1 MTTREQRQEY
11 SSNVVR
17 VLHPSR
23 PLSPTNVEFDSNLDY
38 LLDDLQQSVSRPGSS
53 LGHNASSNIT
63 TSREIQYL
71 SPQNSSTV
79 VRERSV
85 SPSGQKSEKVYKTSS
100 YEYKT
105 SSATPSYSA
114 NAQAN
119 ISQLDSL
126 LDDLKHEREV
136 TLDKL
141 DRNTKD
147 NDALIPGSSKIV
159 KTTYTSSSNTRDG
172 KGKPIVQRELHFETP
187 TSNKLK
193 SSRQEFSSSNYES
206 KIEKNSSSHGDVN
219 YGSYAPEKL
228 GQESKTIITKSYN
241 QSKSP
246 VTTISNVDGGTLL
259 HELPVESDILPRP
272 GTKVTTTV
280 RTYTYEVPDSDL
292 VGNNSTIYR
301 NESFNRL
308 TNDTR
313 RKRDLSPSY
322 NTSLVTRTENTS
334 TMSRNDGRPI
344 SPSPPVKK
352 MYYQQDTLETSKTR
366 TYSPTRE
373 PVYVPPYVP
382 PVEKTV
388 TYKHDTTD
396 TSRSIVKPPPAGW
409 KPNSPPGHPGSS
421 TYFYREETNTTTNKR
436 YPNDGYVPPPDMNG
450 YPPVQPSPAV
460 TYKYSS
466 HTTTTNNTH
475 RLPPDEVD
483 DGVRLAPFPTD
494 GIENIPNNT
503 TPPKRLDD
511 LLASFGDSTV
521 KHYHENQI
529 AEKPYT
535 LTKDS
540 LVETA
545 SPDQKIPSKNLAG
558 PPVYYPP
565 GELFLKKEESGAA
578 WRAQGGYARGAGKYQ
593 YEAEEKSKSKSKSGG
608 AVVPVCLPL
617 CCAMPCSIM

>member
-17 VLHPSR
+17 TLHPSR
-23 PLSPTNVEFDSNLDY
+23 PLSPTNAEFDSNLDY

-53 LGHNASSNIT
+53 LGQNVSSNM
-63 TSREIQYL
+63 TSTRDVQYL

-85 SPSGQKSEKVYKTSS
+85 SPSGQKSERLYKTAK

-105 SSATPSYSA
+105 SSSTPSYSA
-114 NAQAN
+114 QAN
-119 ISQLDSL
+119 IHQLDTL
-126 LDDLKHEREV
+126 LDDLKHERELKV
-136 TLDKL
+136 DKL
-141 DRNTKD
+141 DRNIKET
-147 NDALIPGSSKIV
+147 NDSLVPGSTKIV
-159 KTTYTSSSNTRDG
+159 KTMYSSSNSLG
-172 KGKPIVQRELHFETP
+172 GGKPTVQRELHFETP
-187 TSNKLK
+187 VSNKSK
-193 SSRQEFSSSNYES
+193 SSRQEYSSSNYET
-206 KIEKNSSSHGDVN
+206 KIEKNSLGNQLNTSYD
-219 YGSYAPEKL
+219 SYAPEKI
-228 GQESKTIITKSYN
+228 GRESKTIVSKSYN

-246 VTTISNVDGGTLL
+246 VTTLSNVDGGTLV
-259 HELPVESDILPRP
+259 HELPVEADILPRP

-280 RTYTYEVPDSDL
+280 RTYTYEIPPEDT
-292 VGNNSTIYR
+292 VGSLNTVYR

-313 RKRDLSPSY
+313 RKRDLSPST
-322 NTSLVTRTENTS
+322 NHSLVSRTEN
-334 TMSRNDGRPI
+334 MSSLSRHDDRPV

-352 MYYQQDTLETSKTR
+352 MYYQQDTLETTKTR
-366 TYSPTRE
+366 TYSPTRD
-373 PVYVPPYVP
+373 PGYVSPVP
-382 PVEKTV
+382 PVNKTIV
-388 TYKHDTTD
+388 YKHDTTD
-396 TSRSIVKPPPAGW
+396 SSRSMVKPPPTGW
-409 KPNSPPGHPGSS
+409 KPNTPSGQPGS

-436 YPNDGYVPPPDMNG
+436 YPPPHDGYSAPPDMNG
-450 YPPVQPSPAV
+450 YPPVNPTPSV
-460 TYKYSS
+460 SYKYSS
-466 HTTTTNNTH
+466 HTSTTNNVH

-483 DGVRLAPFPTD
+483 DGFRPAPFPTD
-494 GIENIPNNT
+494 GIENVPNNT
-503 TPPKRLDD
+503 HPPKRLDD
-511 LLASFGDSTV
+511 LLASFGDSPPPR
-521 KHYHENQI
+521 HYHDGQV

-545 SPDQKIPSKNLAG
+545 SPDQKIPTKNVAG

-578 WRAQGGYARGAGKYQ
+578 WKAQGGYARGAGKYQ

>member
-23 PLSPTNVEFDSNLDY
+23 PLSPTNAEFDSNLDY

-53 LGHNASSNIT
+53 LGQNASSNLT
-63 TSREIQYL
+63 SSREIQYL

-79 VRERSV
+79 VRERSI

-105 SSATPSYSA
+105 SSSTPTFNA

-136 TLDKL
+136 AIDKL
-141 DRNTKD
+141 DRSTKD
-147 NDALIPGSSKIV
+147 NDSLIPGSTKII
-159 KTTYTSSSNTRDG
+159 KTTYSSSGNIGGG
-172 KGKPIVQRELHFETP
+172 KTKPAVQRELHFETSTP
-187 TSNKLK
+187 NKLK
-193 SSRQEFSSSNYES
+193 SSRQEFSSSNYET
-206 KIEKNSSSHGDVN
+206 KIEKSSSSHGDTS
-219 YGSYAPEKL
+219 YGSYIPEKL
-228 GQESKTIITKSYN
+228 GQESRTMVTKSYN

-259 HELPVESDILPRP
+259 HDIPVESDILPRP

-280 RTYTYEVPDSDL
+280 RTYTYEVPDSDIA
-292 VGNNSTIYR
+292 GNHSTIYR

-313 RKRDLSPSY
+313 RKRDLSPSV

-334 TMSRNDGRPI
+334 TLSRNEGRPV
-344 SPSPPVKK
+344 SPSPPMKK
-352 MYYQQDTLETSKTR
+352 MYYQQDTLETTKTR

-373 PVYVPPYVP
+373 PVYVPP

-388 TYKHDTTD
+388 IYKHDTTD
-396 TSRSIVKPPPAGW
+396 TSRSVVKPPPTGW
-409 KPNSPPGHPGSS
+409 KPNPPAGQPGS
-421 TYFYREETNTTTNKR
+421 TFFYREETNTTTNKR
-436 YPNDGYVPPPDMNG
+436 YPPPHDGYAPPPDLNG
-450 YPPVQPSPAV
+450 YPPVQSSPSV

-466 HTTTTNNTH
+466 HTTTTNNVH

-483 DGVRLAPFPTD
+483 DGVRPAPFPTD
-494 GIENIPNNT
+494 GIENVPNNT
-503 TPPKRLDD
+503 APPKRLDD

-521 KHYHENQI
+521 KHYHETQI

-545 SPDQKIPSKNLAG
+545 SPDQKLPTKNVAG

-593 YEAEEKSKSKSKSGG
+593 YESEEKSKSKSKSGG